1 MDRITSCFN
10 QHVDRI
16 NYPIYAKLDADVAAA
31 LTNIRSTAVWERLDP
46 AGPKLGKF
54 TDAYPLTSVNF
65 VRCPGWANSAVELE
79 DLDVS
84 TIDPKRV
91 RAAD

>member
-1 MDRITSCFN
+1 MRDTDPPPEERAVF
-10 QHVDRI
+10 
-16 NYPIYAKLDADVAAA
+16 A
-31 LTNIRSTAVWERLDP
+31 LPSP
-46 AGPKLGKF
+46 AGVSCSV
-54 TDAYPLTSVNF
+54 DAYPLTSVNF

-91 RAAD
+91 RATD